1 MRIWFAL
8 IVAPLLALSDQS
20 VAFALVGWACTHQS
34 TALLHAC
41 HTLFLAI
48 TTIAAIA
55 AWRNWRETA
64 VVAASPGD
72 ATVQRHFLAGI
83 AMTVAALSALAIAAM
98 WTATWMISS
107 CIA

>member
-20 VAFALVGWACTHQS
+20 VAYALVGWACAHQ
-34 TALLHAC
+34 TTLPLHGS

-48 TTIAAIA
+48 TTGAAIA
-55 AWRNWRETA
+55 AWRAWRETA
-64 VVAASPGD
+64 VVPASEGD
-72 ATVQRHFLAGI
+72 AIAQRHFLAGI
-83 AMTVAALSALAIAAM
+83 AMTVAALSAAAIVAM
-98 WTATWMISS
+98 WIATWMISS